1 MSKEELLSAL
11 SAAIADGE
19 IEKAAEVAKEIV
31 EAGVPVEEAIR
42 VGASE
47 GMKECG
53 RRFEAKDYYVADLI
67 VSGEAMKAAL
77 AVLGPQI
84 QHGQA
89 KAAGR
94 VVLGTVQGDVHD
106 IGKNL
111 VATMLQVN
119 GFEVFDLGINVT
131 AATFADKARE
141 VDADIVGAS
150 AYTSTSIAYQRDV
163 LTALRK
169 AGIKSHVM
177 YLVGGAPT
185 TLEWAQT
192 IGADGWAED
201 AWQAVEVAAD
211 LIERKKSVTP
221 A

>member
-1 MSKEELLSAL
+1 MSKEQLLSAL

-19 IEKAAEVAKEIV
+19 IEKAGEVAKEIV
-31 EAGVPVEEAIR
+31 QAGVPVEEAIR
-42 VGASE
+42 VGAAE

-53 RRFEAKDYYVADLI
+53 RRFEAKDYYIADLI

-84 QHGQA
+84 QRTR
-89 KAAGR
+89 AAGAGK
-94 VVLGTVQGDVHD
+94 VILGTVEGDVHD

-119 GFEVFDLGINVT
+119 GFEVLDLGINVT
-131 AATFADKARE
+131 ATKFADKAKE
-141 VDADIVGAS
+141 IDADVVGAS

-169 AGIKSHVM
+169 AGLKGHVM

-201 AWQAVEVAAD
+201 AWQAVTVVTDLVA
-211 LIERKKSVTP
+211 RKRSAVP

>member
-1 MSKEELLSAL
+1 MNRQELLSAL

-19 IEKAAEVAKEIV
+19 IDKAGEVAAQIV
-31 EAGVPVEEAIR
+31 QAGIPVEEAIR
-42 VGASE
+42 AGASE

-53 RRFEAKDYYVADLI
+53 RRYEAKEYYIADLI

-77 AVLGPQI
+77 AVLGPKI
-84 QHGQA
+84 ERSQA
-89 KAAGR
+89 KAAGK
-94 VVLGTVQGDVHD
+94 VVLGTVEGDVHD

-111 VATMLQVN
+111 VTTMLQVN

-131 AATFADKARE
+131 ANKFADKAKE

-201 AWQAVEVAAD
+201 AWRAVEVAKE
-211 LIERKKSVTP
+211 LVERKRSAMP